1 VNDEQPSD
9 NTAAAHPARD
19 QFLTARQLA
28 EILQVSESTV
38 RRLARDGRIPSV
50 RITSRIT
57 RFHLQAVRDALDG
70 TPRRP
75 TRPRRSNTD
84 PRQDDSQLLFKE
96 MMNAE

>member
-1 VNDEQPSD
+1 MNDEQPSATA
-9 NTAAAHPARD
+9 NTANARD

-70 TPRRP
+70 THRRS

-84 PRQDDSQLLFKE
+84 TSHDDSQLSLLE
-96 MMNAE
+96 Q